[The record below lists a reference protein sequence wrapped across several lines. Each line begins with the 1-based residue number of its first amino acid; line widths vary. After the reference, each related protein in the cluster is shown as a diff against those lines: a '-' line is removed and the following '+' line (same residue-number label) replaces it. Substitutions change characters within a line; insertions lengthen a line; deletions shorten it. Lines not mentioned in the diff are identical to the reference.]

1 MASTEPRSHEAWGT
15 FRQLDEFLRLYQV
28 GFVAVWPLLGLA
40 CAQSWTFRSIVGLL
54 AISVAFNV
62 FGGVLNDLCDLRS
75 DREAPERSQRWLV
88 TGVVSE
94 RLAKIVVVSQI
105 PTVAVIHLASG
116 FRAASL
122 GWLAAALVGQALYDT
137 LGKRIRIPPFAEA
150 GQAAAASCLVLYG
163 ATCATDVFI
172 PLAWPTAVAGAAL
185 LLLVNAFHGGLR
197 DIHDDAR
204 SLVRTTP
211 ILFGCAG
218 TADAVR
224 ISPAMSAYA
233 ACWLALLVA
242 SSLVVAQESGWVIRM
257 VTAAECAVNVILF
270 IVLHRLKKPMWDVV
284 LRSHVA
290 LLMLPIMTAFSPL
303 LGLGASVVLF
313 IIYLTPAIP
322 IACQFVRASLIRTRP
337 GPALVAD

>member
-1 MASTEPRSHEAWGT
+1 MASPEPRSQDAWGT

-40 CAQSWTFRSIVGLL
+40 CAQSWTWRSIAGLL

-75 DREAPERSQRWLV
+75 DREAPDRSQRWLV

-94 RLAKIVVVSQI
+94 RFARIVVVSQI
-105 PTVAVIHLASG
+105 PVVVLIHLASG

-122 GWLAAALVGQALYDT
+122 WWLGAALVGQALYDT
-137 LGKRIRIPPFAEA
+137 LAKRIRIPPFAEA

-163 ATCATDVFI
+163 ATCATNIFI
-172 PLAWPTAVAGAAL
+172 PLAWPTAVAAAAL

-211 ILFGCAG
+211 ILFGCAA

-233 ACWLALLVA
+233 ACCLALLVA
-242 SSLVVAQESGWVIRM
+242 SSLVVAHQFGPLIRI

-270 IVLHRLKKPMWDVV
+270 IVLHRLKKPMWDVL

-290 LLMLPIMTAFSPL
+290 LLMVPIMTAFSAL
-303 LGLGASVVLF
+303 LDVGASVVLF
-313 IIYLTPAIP
+313 MIYLTPALP
-322 IACQFVRASLIRTRP
+322 ITCQFVRASLVRTPTRP
-337 GPALVAD
+337 ALATD